1 MSAPQCPP
9 ILTREQLV
17 ARMAYAISPYA
28 WGSMDH
34 PKCRAKAQKNAM
46 RAAEM
51 ALREVEQAI
60 VAHLDKTA
68 GPNTLSAAGAA
79 HEIAHLVVRRK
90 A

>member
-28 WGSMDH
+28 WGPPPNRYME
-34 PKCRAKAQKNAM
+34 PGRWREKAQANAM

-51 ALREVEQAI
+51 ALREVEKHGVAI
-60 VAHLDKTA
+60 LK
-68 GPNTLSAAGAA
+68 GQP
-79 HEIAHLVVRRK
+79 
-90 A
+90 

>member
-1 MSAPQCPP
+1 MTGAPQCPP

-28 WGSMDH
+28 WGYIEQ
-34 PKCRAKAQKNAM
+34 PKLRAYAQANAK

-51 ALREVEQAI
+51 ALREVELA
-60 VAHLDKTA
+60 VAAHLG
-68 GPNTLSAAGAA
+68 GPIDDPVTMAARAV
-79 HEIAHLVVRRK
+79 EHLIVRRK